1 MTNGLPL
8 SHYSRQWLGLVAAKA
23 KLLPTRQGERWLLHL
38 TLGNPHARTVTLH
51 LRWSGVQWQLLSLT
65 NAEDWRTMSQVSWL
79 TCSVPALVTVIVWR
93 VTPYPKRRLAM
104 PKQPIAVEL
113 EAINREGE
121 TQVVR
126 DSGLPVH
133 GYSVY
138 LRAMEASELA
148 LATWVAEY
156 DTIGPAY
163 QLAERLS
170 IALAIPLTV
179 LVPESLMPVK
189 SESAATAGAITT
201 AS

>member
-1 MTNGLPL
+1 
-8 SHYSRQWLGLVAAKA
+8 
-23 KLLPTRQGERWLLHL
+23 
-38 TLGNPHARTVTLH
+38 
-51 LRWSGVQWQLLSLT
+51 
-65 NAEDWRTMSQVSWL
+65 
-79 TCSVPALVTVIVWR
+79 
-93 VTPYPKRRLAM
+93 M

-126 DSGLPVH
+126 DSGLPVQ

-138 LRAMEASELA
+138 LRALEVSGLA
-148 LATWVAEY
+148 LATWVADY

-179 LVPESLMPVK
+179 LVPESLEPGK
-189 SESAATAGAITT
+189 SEPTAMAAPITT
-201 AS
+201 AN